1 MEKEFL
7 SKKKTPKG
15 GDLKGVKEEVVLH
28 ITLQYIKLGPICAHL
43 QKDVLRLGQ
52 YLKNNSPKALER
64 KKIWFKNRFW
74 SKRFCELKQHL
85 GPNNFKLGL

>member
-28 ITLQYIKLGPICAHL
+28 ITLQYMQLGPICAHL
-43 QKDVLRLGQ
+43 QKDMLRLGQ

-64 KKIWFKNRFW
+64 KKNLVQKQILVKKILWIETTFG
-74 SKRFCELKQHL
+74 SK
-85 GPNNFKLGL
+85 